1 MNTEQHKI
9 TISGLQVEI
18 VRKNIKNLHLGV
30 YPPAGRVRV
39 AAPLRVSNEAV
50 RLAVVGKLGWI
61 KRQQARFEQ
70 QPRQSAREM
79 VSGESHYFSGQRY
92 LLQLCA
98 ADGAAG
104 VVMRNAS
111 IIELH
116 VRPNASVKTRQK
128 VMMKWY
134 RQHLKDAI
142 PPFLEKWQKRLGVR
156 VSACGIKK
164 MKTKWGTCNA
174 QAGRIW
180 INLELAKKSAD
191 CLEYVVLHELVHLL
205 VRRHDDQFVEIMDK
219 HLPRWRALRAEL
231 NGLPLAHEV
240 WRE

>member
-9 TISGLQVEI
+9 TVSGLPVEI

-30 YPPAGRVRV
+30 YPPAGRIRV
-39 AAPLRVSNEAV
+39 AAPLSVSNEAV

-61 KRQQARFEQ
+61 KKQQSHFEQ

-79 VSGESHYFSGQRY
+79 VSGESHYLSGQRY
-92 LLQLCA
+92 RLRVYVT
-98 ADGAAG
+98 DGAAK
-104 VVMRNAS
+104 VVIRNAS

-116 VRPNASVKTRQK
+116 VRLGASIKTRQK
-128 VMMKWY
+128 VLMSWY
-134 RQHLKDAI
+134 RKQLKDAV
-142 PPFLEKWQKRLGVR
+142 PPLLQKWQKRLGVN
-156 VSACGIKK
+156 VSAYGIKR

-174 QAGRIW
+174 DANRIW

-191 CLEYVVLHELVHLL
+191 CLEYVVVHELVHLL
-205 VRRHDDQFVEIMDK
+205 VRRHDDRFVEIMDRC
-219 HLPRWRALRAEL
+219 LPRWRSLRAEL